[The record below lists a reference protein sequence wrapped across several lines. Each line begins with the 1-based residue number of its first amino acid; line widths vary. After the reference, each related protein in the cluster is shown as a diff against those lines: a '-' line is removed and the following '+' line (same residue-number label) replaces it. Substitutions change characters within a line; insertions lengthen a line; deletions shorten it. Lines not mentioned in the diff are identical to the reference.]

1 MRGATAGA
9 RRVEDRSSRQARIER
24 AAEQVFASRGV
35 AYATMDDIAKQSGV
49 SKGALYLHFESKE
62 QLYLN
67 LAVRALRELLTRLE
81 ALPREGTGFL
91 RLQAMLQTYAQFSI
105 SDPARFRLAGAWMSH
120 DWHFQKPEPLAR
132 EYADV
137 IKQALGLAVEAFEL
151 GKQDGSVQ
159 PHLDTQLTILQT
171 IAGIHGVSDLQ
182 VRMLDDTAQLAPQL
196 DPEIWS
202 GLLPSSADSSAP
214 PTRERVVM
222 SHVELLLAAI
232 QRK

>member
-1 MRGATAGA
+1 
-9 RRVEDRSSRQARIER
+9 
-24 AAEQVFASRGV
+24 
-35 AYATMDDIAKQSGV
+35 MDDIARHSGV

-67 LAVRALRELLTRLE
+67 LALRALRDLLKRLE
-81 ALPREGTGFL
+81 ALPREGTGFQRL
-91 RLQAMLQTYAQFSI
+91 RAMLETYAQFSV

-120 DWHFQKPEPLAR
+120 DWHFQKPEPLAV
-132 EYADV
+132 EYTEV

-171 IAGIHGVSDLQ
+171 IAGIHGVSDLY
-182 VRMLDDTAQLAPQL
+182 VRMLADAEQVAPQL
-196 DPEIWS
+196 DQRLWGKI
-202 GLLPSSADSSAP
+202 LPSRAETSVP
-214 PTRERVVM
+214 QTRESIVL
-222 SHVELLLAAI
+222 SHVELLLAAM